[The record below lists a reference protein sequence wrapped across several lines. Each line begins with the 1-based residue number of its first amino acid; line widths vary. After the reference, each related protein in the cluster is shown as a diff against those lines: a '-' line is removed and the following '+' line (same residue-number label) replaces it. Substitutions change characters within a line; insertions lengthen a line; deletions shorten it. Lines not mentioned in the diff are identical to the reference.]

1 MGLGGNTTDRPNQVS
16 ALSYPGTVGEFF
28 NTSAFAAPAN
38 LAWGNSQEGAIRGP
52 SRINF
57 NLTMF
62 KQFRFQERA
71 NLRFGAEFYNAFNH
85 TQFHDLNTSFG
96 NSSFGQVTDTYD
108 PRTIE
113 LSLKLSF

>member
-1 MGLGGNTTDRPNQVS
+1 MSGLT
-16 ALSYPGTVGEFF
+16 YPGTVNEFF
-28 NTSAFAAPAN
+28 NTAAFAAPAS
-38 LAWGNSQEGAIRGP
+38 LAFGNSQEGAIRGP
-52 SRINF
+52 GRINF
-57 NLTMF
+57 NVSLF
-62 KQFRFQERA
+62 KQFRFKERA

-96 NSSFGQVTDTYD
+96 NSAFGQVVDTYD